1 MRTFTHR
8 VKIRVEEFQ
17 FQFLS
22 LEEFRVAAY
31 SHSVGA
37 TQCFENIIYKSWRS
51 HDIYTMNER
60 KYDHRSYLSNFPRG
74 YSFPSLLQKDR
85 ITISVGRVRPWTSR
99 SDYYLSSKSGGVKL
113 KESGGGAEN
122 SGGKKNRARVWEGIN
137 RRVRARSRAIS
148 FIRAKG
154 RVRNWKRKREGREK
168 EEVQRTKL
176 KRGPFP
182 GEKHTRTIASLC
194 TSL

>member
-1 MRTFTHR
+1 M
-8 VKIRVEEFQ
+8 
-17 FQFLS
+17 
-22 LEEFRVAAY
+22 
-31 SHSVGA
+31 
-37 TQCFENIIYKSWRS
+37 
-51 HDIYTMNER
+51 
-60 KYDHRSYLSNFPRG
+60 
-74 YSFPSLLQKDR
+74 
-85 ITISVGRVRPWTSR
+85 
-99 SDYYLSSKSGGVKL
+99 KL

-137 RRVRARSRAIS
+137 RRIRARSRAIG